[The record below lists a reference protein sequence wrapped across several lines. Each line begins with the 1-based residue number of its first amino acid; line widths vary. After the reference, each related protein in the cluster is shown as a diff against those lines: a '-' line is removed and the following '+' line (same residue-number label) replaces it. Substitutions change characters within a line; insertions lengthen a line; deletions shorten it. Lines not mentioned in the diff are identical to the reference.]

1 MESHN
6 QTASIAQSGG
16 IEFAFGTGDGSHSF
30 TWNPPA
36 STNPSENDHQTGLSN
51 WKRRRV
57 QVNIVKQGVAL
68 LQLGSDMIYDFSST
82 HVEAERKLADVT
94 AEKDNLQRNLDI
106 VKDKLRDTLG
116 RYRAIVETLDET
128 WGTPRRKSTTQTY
141 KKINAEEKVK
151 MAEAEMDNLRD
162 QYQAERVN
170 LVREREELQKEL
182 DVATNIEMR
191 CRDEIAQLKKDA
203 ESLRNHH
210 KDCRSLY
217 NNLQSDLFNARQ
229 VSVEARA
236 ELNEVQKGL
245 DDSHDKY
252 AKLVVEMRLLEEK
265 NAAQKKAEAEIK
277 RLRDENYSLSSE
289 FRSGTL
295 EDELRKALEEEISN

>member
-116 RYRAIVETLDET
+116 RYRAIVETLD
-128 WGTPRRKSTTQTY
+128 GTLGELDRY
-141 KKINAEEKVK
+141 KKHHSHNDKSLYHLQTKLDKSHRKCQSILAHRNLLLKTVNSMRKGKSKNESEQRLLREKLVEAMTAQEKTQREMGEARCQFARDMGHAQEKVDY
-151 MAEAEMDNLRD
+151 AN
-162 QYQAERVN
+162 
-170 LVREREELQKEL
+170 LQK
-182 DVATNIEMR
+182 D
-191 CRDEIAQLKKDA
+191 
-203 ESLRNHH
+203 
-210 KDCRSLY
+210 
-217 NNLQSDLFNARQ
+217 
-229 VSVEARA
+229 
-236 ELNEVQKGL
+236 
-245 DDSHDKY
+245 
-252 AKLVVEMRLLEEK
+252 
-265 NAAQKKAEAEIK
+265 
-277 RLRDENYSLSSE
+277 
-289 FRSGTL
+289 
-295 EDELRKALEEEISN
+295 